1 VLSPN
6 ESYSTQYFYTFKVYR
21 KNNKYFM
28 ANNKQTQAY
37 LIDEVG
43 IKRDDV
49 DEMREIFWSDPNF

>member
-1 VLSPN
+1 
-6 ESYSTQYFYTFKVYR
+6 
-21 KNNKYFM
+21 M